1 MTMTAASVLHVNQSL
16 RPGVAK
22 NLCALDQPWSYTLNK
37 QSFKTCIWRFA
48 GGVGTTPLPRIARSI
63 CASWPL
69 TTANK
74 SKLVSHPSIIS
85 YHLYLFLRISFA
97 SLTPCDSMPIGTQQ
111 HCQGHH
117 LQVGPAVPDPCKG
130 LGRAGLASCE
140 SLPGES
146 FGKKTCSVR
155 CDVVCI
161 FIYVYKII
169 HDK

>member
-1 MTMTAASVLHVNQSL
+1 MTMTAAAIVLHVNQSL

-48 GGVGTTPLPRIARSI
+48 GGVGTTPLPCIARSI
-63 CASWPL
+63 CTSWPL
-69 TTANK
+69 TTANR
-74 SKLVSHPSIIS
+74 SKLASHPSIIS

-97 SLTPCDSMPIGTQQ
+97 SLASLTPCDSMPLGTQQ

-117 LQVGPAVPDPCKG
+117 LQVGPAVPDLCKG

-146 FGKKTCSVR
+146 FGKKHVQCSVM
-155 CDVVCI
+155 
-161 FIYVYKII
+161 
-169 HDK
+169 